1 MDPHHHILSDALYN
15 NYFWFLHS
23 YDVIL
28 LANPQDILKK
38 FLEFNAN
45 LVFSAE
51 GFCWPDR
58 LLKVSTI
65 LILSQLVWKSEL
77 FLFSLFFPFPLPC
90 PMSPPPPLL
99 PSSLLHSP
107 SISCSPSPLLHSSP
121 LSSSPLSCSM
131 FPSPLLSSPVPLCS
145 HLLSS
150 YPFFSPALPSPL
162 LFSLLLCH
170 SPLPSPLFSPFL
182 PCDSSSYDLPLIFFS
197 NHKDGCQVRNEN
209 SAFSVIFF
217 TKKDGITSRQNKCP
231 YFIVWDC
238 IVGSG

>member
-1 MDPHHHILSDALYN
+1 M
-15 NYFWFLHS
+15 
-23 YDVIL
+23 IL

-90 PMSPPPPLL
+90 PMSPP
-99 PSSLLHSP
+99 
-107 SISCSPSPLLHSSP
+107 
-121 LSSSPLSCSM
+121 SSSPFFSPALPFHLLFPITSLAFLSPLFFSP
-131 FPSPLLSSPVPLCS
+131 FLFYVPLPSPLLSCPPMLPSPL
-145 HLLSS
+145 LLSLL
-150 YPFFSPALPSPL
+150 FSCTPLPSPL

-217 TKKDGITSRQNKCP
+217 
-231 YFIVWDC
+231 Y
-238 IVGSG
+238 